1 MIAVFDGVAQE
12 NWDWSDWCPCST
24 VLNIILSETFPCF
37 PLGKK
42 VLRLPYIS
50 ELRSRSPREWQGI
63 QEWCIQ
69 TWQLPSANMSQG
81 TFRIKGFQMIP
92 RYSRL
97 KDPLLSLCYPFV
109 IYCALFSSNFQLLNS
124 LQVPVISGDLL
135 QNQRQ
140 AQPHSKTLSVHLG
153 AAGSLWVMQ
162 CICIICICIICI
174 RFDAMPIAM
183 AKLLSEIPNERTE

>member
-1 MIAVFDGVAQE
+1 MVLHRKIGTGQTDVLVALSWISFFQKLSRVSHLE
-12 NWDWSDWCPCST
+12 RKSYGYRISQSLEVALHGSGRASKSDASKHGSSLVPTCRRA
-24 VLNIILSETFPCF
+24 L
-37 PLGKK
+37 
-42 VLRLPYIS
+42 S
-50 ELRSRSPREWQGI
+50 ELRDSKW
-63 QEWCIQ
+63 
-69 TWQLPSANMSQG
+69 
-81 TFRIKGFQMIP
+81 FQDIP
-92 RYSRL
+92 VW
-97 KDPLLSLCYPFV
+97 KILCYPFV

-162 CICIICICIICI
+162 CICIIYIICICIICI